1 MAIAASLVS
10 LLNDKPVRG
19 DVAMTG
25 EVTLTGRVLPVGGI
39 REKVLAARR
48 AGIHHIL
55 MPVHNKKDL
64 VDLPVEVKADMTFEF
79 VETIDDVIKNL
90 FPVEPIKSVAPKP
103 TPKLAKPRSS
113 KPASRDRGSSSQ
125 PR

>member
-1 MAIAASLVS
+1 
-10 LLNDKPVRG
+10 
-19 DVAMTG
+19 MTG

-48 AGIHHIL
+48 AGIQHIL

-90 FPVEPIKSVAPKP
+90 FPVEPVKPLPPKPAPKA
-103 TPKLAKPRSS
+103 AKARSS
-113 KPASRDRGSSSQ
+113 KPVARDRGSSSL